1 MLKSFLSHFQ
11 TPSETELALF
21 EQAKVKRQQGK
32 RGKRGKLDLVG
43 ANPGTAEVLQK
54 AATLREY

>member
-21 EQAKVKRQQGK
+21 EQAKVTRQQ
-32 RGKRGKLDLVG
+32 GKRGKLDLVG
-43 ANPGTAEVLQK
+43 PNPGTAEVLQK